1 MIVYLELQADDLLK
15 VKLILLSSP
24 SSLASLKPEMESRPL
39 NESFSRQVVDI
50 VVALSMSQKVMQL
63 QYVVRRPIL
72 RGL

>member
-1 MIVYLELQADDLLK
+1 MIVYLELLADDLLK

-24 SSLASLKPEMESRPL
+24 SSLASLKPEMESRQL

-50 VVALSMSQKVMQL
+50 VVALSMSQKVMQW

>member
-1 MIVYLELQADDLLK
+1 MIVYLELLADDLLK

-50 VVALSMSQKVMQL
+50 IVALSMSQKVMQL

>member
-1 MIVYLELQADDLLK
+1 MIVYLELLADDLLK

-24 SSLASLKPEMESRPL
+24 SSLASLKPEMESRQL

>member
-1 MIVYLELQADDLLK
+1 MIVYLELLADDLLK

>member
-1 MIVYLELQADDLLK
+1 VIVYLELQADDLLK
-15 VKLILLSSP
+15 VKLILLLFP

-39 NESFSRQVVDI
+39 NESFSRQVADI

>member
-1 MIVYLELQADDLLK
+1 MIVYLELLADDLLK

-50 VVALSMSQKVMQL
+50 VVALSMSQKVMQW